1 MKKFKRTLSLLMMS
15 TMLILPVSAPVQAKE
30 IDNCTKESVTY
41 NNEQYGNATII
52 ANNVNIRKG
61 PGTSYTSLG
70 QLNYG
75 DRIKLSTSIVHDTSG
90 RVWQSCYTESGLFG
104 FVALDYVRKD

>member
-1 MKKFKRTLSLLMMS
+1 MKKFKRSLSLLMMS
-15 TMLILPVSAPVQAKE
+15 AMLILPISLPAQAKE
-30 IDNCTKESVTY
+30 IDNYTKESVTY
-41 NNEQYGNATII
+41 NTAKYGNATII

-61 PGTSYTSLG
+61 PGTSYASLG

-75 DRIKLSTSIVHDTSG
+75 DRIKLSTSIVHDASG

-104 FVALDYVRKD
+104 FVALNYVQKD